1 MFNIFNPE
9 NSGEDSLR
17 LVQEDVE
24 IIKKACKNATKAFK
38 DTLRLRNTA
47 NFEAC
52 VQETIYLK
60 SGELMLRKAEM
71 IKHSDSPVK
80 EILTMTG
87 EIFKTFGTLQCDFEM
102 RMHEILDTGKMNDLT
117 TRDYVQVEAER
128 NELKRKSSQHT
139 NSRNQFEKEVKKLE
153 SAKDD
158 PEYEKELQLR
168 TDKAEVDQS
177 ERVFIKCSILPLRLT
192 WILCLTRWLL
202 LKIN

>member
-1 MFNIFNPE
+1 
-9 NSGEDSLR
+9 
-17 LVQEDVE
+17 
-24 IIKKACKNATKAFK
+24 
-38 DTLRLRNTA
+38 
-47 NFEAC
+47 
-52 VQETIYLK
+52 
-60 SGELMLRKAEM
+60 MLRKAEM

-177 ERVFIKCSILPLRLT
+177 ERVFIKCSILPLRLI